1 MLVNEEVS
9 FDHNGPL
16 KVRLRMNASSANPS
30 RGPWRWSAV
39 QGDVPRSSAGADK
52 YCRNKG
58 QRGVLKYLRRKLL
71 PPH

>member
-16 KVRLRMNASSANPS
+16 KVRLRMNASSTNPS

-58 QRGVLKYLRRKLL
+58 
-71 PPH
+71 